1 MLVTLTLRAQAFE
14 MYRCD
19 RPLSMGINL
28 TSFAKILKCAGNSDS
43 VKISAPD
50 DGADVADFIFESE
63 DASQTAHFSLKLMDI
78 DSEHMGVPEDTD
90 YSAVINMASGEYR
103 RIVSDLFVIGDTITI
118 DALKQSMTFAVEGD
132 IGSGSMSI
140 QQSEG
145 GEDKNPVTMT
155 VNNPV
160 KMTFSGKYLTLF
172 TKAVPISDT
181 VTLCM
186 EDESPMAVEF
196 AIPEQMGFVRYFLA
210 PKIDNDE

>member
-1 MLVTLTLRAQAFE
+1 MTLTLRAQAFE

-50 DGADVADFIFESE
+50 DGADVADFIFENE
-63 DASQTAHFSLKLMDI
+63 DASQTAHFQLKLMDI

-90 YSAVINMASGEYR
+90 YSAVINMPSSEYR
-103 RIVSDLFVIGDTITI
+103 RIFTDLFVIGDTITI
-118 DALKQSMTFAVEGD
+118 EAMKQSVSFSVEGD

-140 QQSEG
+140 QQSDNA
-145 GEDKNPVTMT
+145 EDKNPVTMT

-160 KMTFSGKYLTLF
+160 KMTCSGKYLTLF

-181 VTLCM
+181 VTICM
-186 EDESPMAVEF
+186 EDESPIAVEF
-196 AIPEQMGFVRYFLA
+196 AIPEQQGFVRYFLA